1 MIARQPAHQS
11 VDSTRFKG
19 VKSQLKSQRV
29 TTLFIALPD
38 ISRNAAGASFCRL
51 MDGVVCQMRVAPA
64 TQLRPHRA
72 HHLEGSRLIFQG
84 LGNVLA
90 QQIQCAAAIRAAR
103 LFGFQPLGFPG
114 NVADSGPHVG
124 RVEGSLEQVNRNSL
138 FFDAKSILARTKNQR
153 LSWQVNQWTLQEIS
167 YLDGA
172 SVVAEPPSHELR
184 GHLQIQG
191 FVNTGVRWQ
200 GTNMGIWIKPCNTKS
215 GVSSLKVQSLSPL

>member
-1 MIARQPAHQS
+1 MGQQQTFRNCRQVRRQRDRPSGIFVMLGIGSVVHQWDIALLGAMIARQPAHQS

-19 VKSQLKSQRV
+19 VKSQRV

-114 NVADSGPHVG
+114 Q
-124 RVEGSLEQVNRNSL
+124 RRRQRT
-138 FFDAKSILARTKNQR
+138 ARR
-153 LSWQVNQWTLQEIS
+153 SC
-167 YLDGA
+167 
-172 SVVAEPPSHELR
+172 R
-184 GHLQIQG
+184 GHQLRIDRRFQSWEGIGSFQFFQLPLELLYLPIQLLG
-191 FVNTGVRWQ
+191 TVKLTGIHSFSTRNQ
-200 GTNMGIWIKPCNTKS
+200 F
-215 GVSSLKVQSLSPL
+215 